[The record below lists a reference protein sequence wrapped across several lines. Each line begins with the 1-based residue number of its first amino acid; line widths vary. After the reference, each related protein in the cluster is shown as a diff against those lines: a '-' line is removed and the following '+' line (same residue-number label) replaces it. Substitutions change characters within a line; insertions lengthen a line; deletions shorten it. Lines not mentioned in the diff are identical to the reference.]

1 MPDLEQRDNPYNV
14 TQASRIY
21 FLPNLM
27 TAGNLFC
34 GFVAVIKCIQARLM
48 TDAGEYAAAHVGIT
62 ALELYTQ
69 AVWCIL
75 LAVVFDSLDGRLARL
90 GGRTSLFGA
99 EFDSLA
105 DVVSFGVAPALM
117 VFFLILAPREEYQ
130 WFRELGWFI
139 AFIYLLCGAVRLAR
153 FNVITNPLLHRAEA
167 ESNKDFVG
175 LPIPAAAGTVAS
187 LVMLLLALAERERD
201 LRQWSVGLV
210 QRLPVDHAVDEI
222 DRVAVGR
229 EGHQDAAVADGL
241 AALVDELGL
250 EPDRRSVGDD
260 LHIMVGQPRQQRA
273 ARNVVDRPDLVVY
286 AAFLADRRADVGRG
300 RAIAAAGEVEEH
312 AVGREVDEVRGF
324 QIFDRGI
331 IAPVEQ
337 RHPIIVGAHVHAPLV
352 GADRAGDGLLRDVG
366 SIGLARRLEVARKL
380 AITIHQER
388 PHCSTLE
395 KKWPTAVTKA
405 LTLFVQQVRKTGR
418 LLLSVAAGRAAP
430 PRTLGPRLMRHKPL

>member
-34 GFVAVIKCIQARLM
+34 GFVAVIKCIQARLI
-48 TDAGEYAAAHVGIT
+48 TDAGEYAAAHSGQT
-62 ALELYTQ
+62 AIELYTH

-75 LAVVFDSLDGRLARL
+75 AAVVFDSLDGRLARL

-117 VFFLILAPREEYQ
+117 VFFLILGPREDYQ

-187 LVMLLLALAERERD
+187 LVMLLLALAEKERD
-201 LRQWSVGLV
+201 LRLWSLALPFLLVLVSFLMVSTIRYPSFKQVNWETRTRFRTFVLVLVGL
-210 QRLPVDHAVDEI
+210 
-222 DRVAVGR
+222 
-229 EGHQDAAVADGL
+229 
-241 AALVDELGL
+241 
-250 EPDRRSVGDD
+250 
-260 LHIMVGQPRQQRA
+260 
-273 ARNVVDRPDLVVY
+273 
-286 AAFLADRRADVGRG
+286 
-300 RAIAAAGEVEEH
+300 
-312 AVGREVDEVRGF
+312 
-324 QIFDRGI
+324 
-331 IAPVEQ
+331 
-337 RHPIIVGAHVHAPLV
+337 
-352 GADRAGDGLLRDVG
+352 GLLIRLQQIAFFFLFLG
-366 SIGLARRLEVARKL
+366 YIGYGLFAHYQRGVRHAQMRALRRMVVKRRE
-380 AITIHQER
+380 EN
-388 PHCSTLE
+388 SE
-395 KKWPTAVTKA
+395 
-405 LTLFVQQVRKTGR
+405 
-418 LLLSVAAGRAAP
+418 
-430 PRTLGPRLMRHKPL
+430 